1 MAPRA
6 IWEEVTVEVTPSLQN
21 GSYRPGKPLFD
32 QRPDI
37 CPRVALAKSCRDSSP
52 LLRRSV
58 SPAATPPTVVPGHIP
73 SLTPL
78 YASLRSSVTP
88 ACVTDCRDAR
98 DPPRASNRTPPNLPD
113 ILWSVPLRLGYP
125 LFGFLVPASISTRC
139 RRHYRLSSTASRVP
153 TTPLEHPGLSVQTL
167 LPSGRMC
174 VNRRKR
180 RVLRAKSAL
189 PCPPRSS
196 GFCPPLCYQASPAL
210 NPQYYP

>member
-1 MAPRA
+1 M
-6 IWEEVTVEVTPSLQN
+6 TVEVTPSLQN
-21 GSYRPGKPLFD
+21 GSDRPGKPLFD

-153 TTPLEHPGLSVQTL
+153 TTPLKHPGLSSRHCFLRV
-167 LPSGRMC
+167 GC
-174 VNRRKR
+174 VLT
-180 RVLRAKSAL
+180 VASDGFSAL
-189 PCPPRSS
+189 S
-196 GFCPPLCYQASPAL
+196 PLCPAL
-210 NPQYYP
+210 PGPQGFILHPVTRLLRP